1 MKAPRNIA
9 CTCKQNA
16 GYDFVTLKYE
26 QHKCSYDI
34 YNVLELAFISLGY
47 KRKFCKCIW
56 YKLNKDVILWFSAI
70 GDNIYNNR
78 SLISSILNF
87 V

>member
-34 YNVLELAFISLGY
+34 YNVLELAFTSLGY
-47 KRKFCKCIW
+47 KRKFCKCI
-56 YKLNKDVILWFSAI
+56 
-70 GDNIYNNR
+70 
-78 SLISSILNF
+78 
-87 V
+87 